1 MNNPMKF
8 NFNIFNCLLITLLIT
23 ACSSEQ
29 ELDKKTKLLH
39 TMQAMET
46 AIEAKG
52 LDDFF
57 EHVSDDFTSTKRGWN
72 KKDAMRLL
80 RIRLMRNKNVHV
92 HQAIK
97 SIDWLD
103 GGEVQAEVAVVA
115 ALAGTAFSLTDLPT
129 LRADMVKFNVT
140 FKLVDGEYKVIKT
153 EWERANPSDFVF

>member
-1 MNNPMKF
+1 MNSPMNLCDNYF
-8 NFNIFNCLLITLLIT
+8 YCLLIALFLT
-23 ACSSEQ
+23 ACSSEP
-29 ELDKKTKLLH
+29 ELDKKTRLLN
-39 TMQAMET
+39 TLQAMET

-72 KKDAMRLL
+72 KKDATRLL

-97 SIDWLD
+97 SIDWLND
-103 GGEVQAEVAVVA
+103 GEEQAEVEVVA
-115 ALAGTAFSLTDLPT
+115 AVAGTAFTLTDLPT

-140 FKLVDGEYKVIKT
+140 FKLKDGEYVVTQT
-153 EWERANPSDFVF
+153 EWERASPTDFVF